1 MRRNESINTVNDPF
15 VLGLQLLAHVVSDD
29 DLGARFL
36 ALTGLDADDLRARA
50 AEPGVL
56 AALVDFVAARESDL
70 VAAADALGVK
80 PQAIVEAGRSLG
92 GGNGDFE

>member
-1 MRRNESINTVNDPF
+1 MQRNESVNVAPDPF
-15 VLGLQLLAHVVSDD
+15 VLGLQLLAHVVADD

-56 AALVDFVAARESDL
+56 AALIDFITAHERDL
-70 VAAADALGVK
+70 VTAADALGVK
-80 PQAIVEAGRSLG
+80 PQAIIAAGITLG
-92 GGNGDFE
+92 GGYGE

>member
-1 MRRNESINTVNDPF
+1 MLSNESVNAVPDPF
-15 VLGLQLLAHVVSDD
+15 VLGLQLLAHIVADN

-56 AALVDFVAARESDL
+56 AALIDFVAAHERDL
-70 VAAADALGVK
+70 VTAADALGVK
-80 PQAIVEAGRSLG
+80 PQAIVAAGTALG
-92 GGNGDFE
+92 GGFGE